1 MVETQPQSGFDESAF
16 EGRIKL
22 KVEDLTIRYGSH
34 VALKDVSLDI
44 RENEIFGII
53 GPANAG
59 KTSFLKSLNRMDM
72 FDNNMHV
79 DGSILFE
86 GHDIHNIRNIYGLRR
101 RIGVVFPLPVGLP
114 MTVYEN
120 VALSPR
126 LSGIKEKAELDVIVE
141 RCLRRAALW
150 DEVKDRLDSLGSMLS
165 GGQQQRL
172 TIARALSQDP
182 DLLMLD
188 EFSIAVD
195 PVTTMRIE
203 DVLKELKN
211 EITIILVTNLVQQAR
226 RLADRTA
233 FFLASECLDIAPTED
248 LFTGEVR
255 DQRTRDY
262 VQGKFG

>member
-22 KVEDLTIRYGSH
+22 KVDDLTIRYGSH

-114 MTVYEN
+114 MTVYQN
-120 VALSPR
+120 VALSPH
-126 LSGIKEKAELDVIVE
+126 LSGIKETGELDVIVE
-141 RCLRRAALW
+141 QIHQYPQIAYTCIDILCRVHSILRAKPFCRRRHQLHQTSRAGRRACKR
-150 DEVKDRLDSLGSMLS
+150 VVS
-165 GGQQQRL
+165 
-172 TIARALSQDP
+172 
-182 DLLMLD
+182 
-188 EFSIAVD
+188 
-195 PVTTMRIE
+195 
-203 DVLKELKN
+203 
-211 EITIILVTNLVQQAR
+211 
-226 RLADRTA
+226 
-233 FFLASECLDIAPTED
+233 
-248 LFTGEVR
+248 
-255 DQRTRDY
+255 
-262 VQGKFG
+262 